1 MLAWR
6 FFHVIFSS
14 YVLVQS
20 ETAADGC
27 CVVVVSE
34 VVFRCWSGSV
44 LLKLIHPVHLRG
56 GGGEQGALSTSKGSS
71 GGGVATGAGAA
82 LQETVQNT
90 LGGGVGSKE
99 HLA

>member
-1 MLAWR
+1 MGTRIQLAENTS
-6 FFHVIFSS
+6 IPPNSEKSS
-14 YVLVQS
+14 K
-20 ETAADGC
+20 
-27 CVVVVSE
+27 
-34 VVFRCWSGSV
+34 GSV

-56 GGGEQGALSTSKGSS
+56 GGSKEHFCLQKAAQ
-71 GGGVATGAGAA
+71 GGVATGAGAA